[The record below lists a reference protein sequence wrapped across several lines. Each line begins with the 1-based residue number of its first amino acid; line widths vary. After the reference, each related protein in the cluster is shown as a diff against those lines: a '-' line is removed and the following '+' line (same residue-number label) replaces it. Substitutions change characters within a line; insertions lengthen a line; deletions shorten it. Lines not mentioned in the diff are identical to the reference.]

1 VENAVINVFIRQ
13 IILEESFGTIFV
25 LLDYKSLIMER
36 ELLITVNRSDYDNKK
51 INREIECIKTLFP
64 YLEAFETFTV
74 TNEVFDLE
82 KHTIVTR
89 LPRLRHIFD
98 EGIQKNNSFIVS
110 LN

>member
-1 VENAVINVFIRQ
+1 
-13 IILEESFGTIFV
+13 
-25 LLDYKSLIMER
+25 MER
-36 ELLITVNRSDYDNKK
+36 ELLITVSRSNYDDKK

-64 YLEAFETFTV
+64 YLESFETFTI

-89 LPRLRHIFD
+89 LQRLRHIFD
-98 EGIQKNNSFIVS
+98 QGVQKNNSFIVS